1 LLGQSERRIPLLE
14 ITHLLVFRA
23 LFASGGVSPVTPD
36 STGLPGIAGV
46 HTILSW
52 LMFVALSICGASAI
66 VGGAALAYANHSAR
80 PDLAVRAKSGL
91 LWALAGAF
99 LIGIAIPLVNAFY
112 GLG

>member
-1 LLGQSERRIPLLE
+1 MLNTVHHLALSGLL
-14 ITHLLVFRA
+14 A
-23 LFASGGVSPVTPD
+23 GGNPVAPVTP
-36 STGLPGIAGV
+36 SSSGLPGIGGI

-52 LMFVALSICGASAI
+52 LMFMALSICGASAVI
-66 VGGAALAYANHSAR
+66 GGATLAYANHSAR
-80 PDLAVRAKSGL
+80 PDMAVRAKSGL

>member
-1 LLGQSERRIPLLE
+1 MLLTAHHI
-14 ITHLLVFRA
+14 VA
-23 LFASGGVSPVTPD
+23 LGLAAGGNPVGPVSP
-36 STGLPGIAGV
+36 SSSGLPGIGGI

-52 LMFVALSICGASAI
+52 LMFIALAICGASAI
-66 VGGAALAYANHSAR
+66 IGGATLAYANHSAR
-80 PDLAVRAKSGL
+80 PDMAVRAKSGL

>member
-1 LLGQSERRIPLLE
+1 LLE
-14 ITHLLVFRA
+14 ITYSLYLRA
-23 LFASGGVSPVTPD
+23 LSAGGGVNPVTPN
-36 STGLPGIAGV
+36 SAGLPGINGV

-52 LMFVALSICGASAI
+52 LMFLALSICGASAI